1 MLGFLSVTSGWV
13 GPAFS
18 CCVVSPTSKLE
29 LWFDLLVLPFLS
41 SLKECGSEKELIV
54 PCSFVCFDFFFSPGI
69 VSARTFWLIEEK
81 AQM

>member
-1 MLGFLSVTSGWV
+1 MLREFGKNCVRFELAMLGFLSVTSGWV
-13 GPAFS
+13 GAAFS

-54 PCSFVCFDFFFSPGI
+54 PCSFVCFDLFFP
-69 VSARTFWLIEEK
+69 LE
-81 AQM
+81 